1 MSSIGSAAVVARI
14 KKVNEERQRASSLL
28 PASWEMYAN
37 ANADS
42 RACQRRVP
50 TAPPT
55 SSSGLAGASR
65 FG

>member
-37 ANADS
+37 VEPVKDAS
-42 RACQRRVP
+42 PQP
-50 TAPPT
+50 PPPPT